1 MIIYITDTTL
11 TKPQDMFFK
20 TYPEAIKY
28 LESMCIRTGKSRK
41 QYMILLE
48 DVGYGYDDSNSATF
62 VRGMAEKFD
71 MGVVREN
78 RKVRCDI
85 STISVFDKP
94 EYGN

>member
-1 MIIYITDTTL
+1 
-11 TKPQDMFFK
+11 
-20 TYPEAIKY
+20 
-28 LESMCIRTGKSRK
+28 
-41 QYMILLE
+41 MILLE

-78 RKVRCDI
+78 RKIRCDI